1 MRKDRRSSGKCFE
14 FPRRQGILKVQ
25 CNIHLLIHLLSTYY
39 VPDISLG
46 AGDTDSSDKSSP
58 RIKSCLLRR
67 QSSTQTMTTHCDQCL
82 KTSSSGSQEKRGV
95 CDRNLRSGGGTRTKQ
110 RHAGKQLGWQK
121 SKAAEFDWNSGRGWK

>member
-1 MRKDRRSSGKCFE
+1 MSGNPKSS
-14 FPRRQGILKVQ
+14 VQ
-25 CNIHLLIHLLSTYY
+25 YPLTHSFLSTYY

-67 QSSTQTMTTHCDQCL
+67 QPSTQTMTTHCDQCL
-82 KTSSSGSQEKRGV
+82 KTSSSGLQVVGAGRGDDPSSGLEKRGV
-95 CDRNLRSGGGTRTKQ
+95 CSGGGTRTKQ
-110 RHAGKQLGWQK
+110 RHTGKQLGWQK